1 MDDVKSDHSYPS
13 HGSWLSDAEIEM
25 VLWDEE
31 MGDSS
36 DRASQG
42 CSSDIYSITNWSE
55 DEEPVILA
63 VLQLPNNTDEETKRT
78 D

>member
-1 MDDVKSDHSYPS
+1 
-13 HGSWLSDAEIEM
+13 
-25 VLWDEE
+25 

-63 VLQLPNNTDEETKRT
+63 VLRLPNNTDEETKRT